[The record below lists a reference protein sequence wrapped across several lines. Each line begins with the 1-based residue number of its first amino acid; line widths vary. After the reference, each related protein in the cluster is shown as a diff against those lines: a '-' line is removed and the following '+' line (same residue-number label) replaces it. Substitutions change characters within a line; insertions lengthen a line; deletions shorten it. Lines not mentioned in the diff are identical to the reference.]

1 MGAHLCPKL
10 KNGLFEQKEASNHI
24 FYEIKVVW
32 HPQNGDQ
39 MKSDLTSEAVWGQN
53 RRSDLLALPGGNSG
67 GNRGC

>member
-1 MGAHLCPKL
+1 METMVSNFYRVPKMGAHLCPKL

-39 MKSDLTSEAVWGQN
+39 MKSDLTSEAV
-53 RRSDLLALPGGNSG
+53 
-67 GNRGC
+67 